1 MTKKKKYCAA
11 VLLAVS
17 MGMISQ
23 PVLVSAATTDTP
35 QSTSTAAKDSDNAT
49 PAFDNPADAL
59 RAANRAEKAAVS
71 NGSLRNALGEVEK
84 AQETMAKTIKSGD
97 QSAMAAARV
106 GLAKAEGHYVSE
118 LADISGVSEADIAS
132 MRDSGMGWGQVGHEL
147 GVHPGVLGSGHSG
160 EKSKHQEGVTTG
172 SNHMGGVDAHEIRE
186 ATAINMESGWSQ
198 GHGVGIQSGVHKSG
212 TGSSRDTG
220 GISGAGGMGHRSDQQ
235 DTMGSNNSGHRN
247 DFDNS
252 NDNNNHSGNRG
263 NSNGSG
269 GSSGGGHGGSS
280 GGSSGGGHGGSSGGS
295 SGGGHGGSS
304 GGSSGGGHD

>member
-11 VLLAVS
+11 VLLALSV
-17 MGMISQ
+17 GMISQ
-23 PVLVSAATTDTP
+23 PVLVSAAATDTP

-59 RAANRAEKAAVS
+59 RAANRAEKAAMS

-84 AQETMAKTIKSGD
+84 AQETMAKTIRSGD

-106 GLAKAEGHYVSE
+106 GLAKAEGHYVTE

-160 EKSKHQEGVTTG
+160 EKSKHQEGMATEG
-172 SNHMGGVDAHEIRE
+172 NHRGGVDAHELRE

-198 GHGVGIQSGVHKSG
+198 GHGVGIQSGVHQSG
-212 TGSSRDTG
+212 SGSSRDAG
-220 GISGAGGMGHRSDQQ
+220 EISGAGGIGHRSDQQ
-235 DTMGSNNSGHRN
+235 DTMGSNNSGHSN
-247 DFDNS
+247 DSGNDNS
-252 NDNNNHSGNRG
+252 NHSGNSAD
-263 NSNGSG
+263 SNGSG
-269 GSSGGGHGGSS
+269 GSSGGDHGGSS
-280 GGSSGGGHGGSSGGS
+280 GGSSGGDHGGSSGGS
-295 SGGGHGGSS
+295 SGGDH